1 MATAPFLVVAD
12 GERFLEVADGDRRYE
27 LRLSDRA
34 EAMLVD
40 RGYENRD
47 TVPWTVARAFVL
59 ADAATHPERDAREL
73 DAGLGGAGGGASP
86 SEEDLRALADYL
98 RSVTV
103 PDETVATLREHVTD
117 TGLSRFLDSGDVG
130 GRADTVGDLSD
141 IARDL

>member
-1 MATAPFLVVAD
+1 MATAPFLVVEE
-12 GERFLEVADGDRRYE
+12 GERFLDVAVGDGRYE
-27 LRLSDRA
+27 LALSDRA

-47 TVPWTVARAFVL
+47 TIPWTVTRAFVL
-59 ADAATHPERDAREL
+59 AGAATQPERDAREL
-73 DAGLGGAGGGASP
+73 DAGLGGAGAGASP

-117 TGLSRFLDSGDVG
+117 TGLSRFIDPGDLR
-130 GRADTVGDLSD
+130 GRADRVGDLSD
-141 IARDL
+141 VARDL